1 MYHEKRVM
9 RSVCAFTLLFA
20 LLMTSNGVSNVASAA
35 AKKKAKAPKLS
46 VKTVKLTAGKKKTV
60 KLKNK
65 PKKATV
71 KWSSKNKKLQPL
83 VRKVRLQLRKQAK
96 QR

>member
-1 MYHEKRVM
+1 MKKRVM

-35 AKKKAKAPKLS
+35 AKKKVKAPKLS

-65 PKKATV
+65 PKKAKV

-83 VRKVRLQLRKQAK
+83 VRKVRLQLRRQAK

>member
-1 MYHEKRVM
+1 MKKRVM

-35 AKKKAKAPKLS
+35 AKKRAKAPKLS

-60 KLKNK
+60 KLKTNRRR
-65 PKKATV
+65 
-71 KWSSKNKKLQPL
+71 Q
-83 VRKVRLQLRKQAK
+83 Q
-96 QR
+96 

>member
-1 MYHEKRVM
+1 MKKRVM

-35 AKKKAKAPKLS
+35 AKKRAKAPKLS

-71 KWSSKNKKLQPL
+71 KWSSKNKKNCNS
-83 VRKVRLQLRKQAK
+83 
-96 QR
+96 